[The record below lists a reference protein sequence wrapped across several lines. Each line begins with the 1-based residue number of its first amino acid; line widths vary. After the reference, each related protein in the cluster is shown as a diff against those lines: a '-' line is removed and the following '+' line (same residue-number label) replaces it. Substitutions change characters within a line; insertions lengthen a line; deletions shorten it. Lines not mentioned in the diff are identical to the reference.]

1 MGILN
6 KINNSSESIS
16 NNNIANAQTNV
27 NKLLKSS
34 TDYGKKILSSTSSL
48 NYLLPYEKELN
59 QYNIPLTSIDDI
71 NTFNESL
78 NVAKRNEEIQKAKD
92 QAWYEQIWNSLAQ
105 IVENEVLLG
114 SLIGISD
121 LVDMGYNL
129 FTDEPND
136 YTNNVSKALEYLKNE
151 NKERLKIYREN
162 PNESWDVSDF
172 GWWADNFV
180 TVGSTLSL
188 LIPSTAAT
196 KTISYGGKGLKYL
209 GKGLKNTK
217 LYNTASKS
225 VKATKIYNT
234 GKDITTKALNSAVGK
249 KLKPS
254 ILTQEKLNRGKEILG
269 LAFTQRSLEN
279 YQEAREVYK
288 SSYENSLN
296 KLNELD
302 EKQLT
307 ELIARNPEFINDD
320 GSIKTNEEIA
330 SIIAKKGADNTFTSD
345 YALLLFDILQFA
357 SLPSMY
363 KGTGNIKA
371 NANLKI
377 ANENL
382 KKSFASTT
390 GAATKNGLELTDL
403 GKKILKGNTKEGVK
417 NNIWNRIKVGAKDPL
432 NTFMTLQVS
441 EGIEE
446 MYQYVVAEKGKEIA
460 DLIFDPNSSP
470 RSISSYLQ
478 DGHLWEQGFWGMAG
492 GIVFGAGAK
501 ALSKIENKI
510 NSNRL
515 KKTLSEKDYKISQL
529 TDEKLRELELAG
541 RIDKLHEYER
551 KLRLLEEG
559 KNPEKVN
566 KEGIYEEISLEEKE
580 LYKRKYTSDFIT
592 DLVLDAAD
600 AGNFD
605 LLYEFV
611 TSEEFNNYVETN
623 SLLRENLTSN
633 ESVKEVMTKIYEN
646 YKNNLFTALE
656 YSDKNNPYVAN
667 ILARNITRAKLTI
680 DDIQHE
686 IDKLNSGIDLSVNDA
701 NTKAKLKHLQDY
713 FTAMNLQKA
722 KLDTMLSSKIIS
734 KEAYEQYTKD
744 FIKEIKTV
752 FGDYIDVNQD
762 YVDFSGFLTNIHDS
776 FMEYKTNLESTLSK
790 EKADKSVE
798 EIAEKV
804 AAFEISKSKYTS
816 LIPENDKQWK
826 DAYSEIEKDVL
837 KTSIE
842 KFKNAASR
850 LKKYIG
856 EHENPKL
863 ALAQLINSEE
873 VYEGALKDLELI
885 KIGYDGTSTYWGD
898 FFALAEAEVVERE
911 EIARREEQPTN
922 DGEQDNS
929 GSTESADLTQPE
941 ESTPQPNPQV
951 TPQPAPKTDIT
962 PEQTYTEEP
971 EVQITDEEDA
981 ILRGIAESD
990 ETEGADTTIDPAL
1003 SLNEEKPIDKQTEED
1018 INKLAQSNKRATRL
1032 TKLIN
1037 SIYGALSPIIFD
1049 RTEDYYR
1056 SKLNTQ
1062 ELSSDDFRVVYDL
1075 VAEELERI
1083 IDVEISEAE
1092 KEKMIYSVIDKF
1104 LDKLIFRYR
1113 NDNTKVYD
1121 ILKTKILKSKLFS
1134 EIALIGDDKS
1144 EKDARM
1150 LKELREYLKDIYG
1163 LKQIRKT
1170 TKRSVNVIDFFN
1182 YLANKY
1188 KAGFNELAEY
1198 YRFINEYL
1206 DSGIEGISF
1215 TMTES
1220 FREGFETFLQDSVAV
1235 EEIKESETPVTSF
1248 KVSKEF
1254 EELDEEQRNE
1264 FIYKVATGKI
1274 TPKLYIEQGDETY
1287 TSKDNYGKEHERLKY
1302 PSSLSIYYIDEKGI
1316 KQRLGYIPKAH
1327 YVGADNG
1334 ILVNM
1339 TGEGFNFEFLNSNSD
1354 SNFDNFIF
1362 NFIDNFDNESSPYHK
1377 LYNELDKYIKY
1388 PEGYIY
1394 EGVPED
1400 ILEIQEIKELLKYG
1414 THDEFISTSLT
1425 NQYLEEENSTIPAYT
1440 KGGIRFKTNKNK
1452 INQVEEIIKNLYRV
1466 FRDSKGVIDTN
1477 DMTFSYL
1484 GYKHALHTNM
1494 KNNVELQNQLLQ
1506 GHTIIADIGLNGI
1519 NIVPNTTE
1527 EANNISDVISVEDLE
1542 KHPILLT
1549 TDYTSAIDENGKTR
1563 TVSAQRFGGRLNLV
1577 VYDYSNHAVITP
1589 LNRNTL
1595 RNSGSEILEDVKQE
1609 LRNII
1614 KDYLENKV
1622 SYEETT
1628 LRFRE
1633 LLQGRRYN
1641 KLFSGINVKEHK
1653 GFTVIQSY
1661 NQSRRTIRNANE
1673 EDVVNDEFGLYIL
1686 AINKYAKDDKNQ
1698 EDRYIL
1704 SHSSKDKKAIGRRK
1718 YDSRYV
1724 ESMVN
1729 RIVDELSFNQS
1740 RFMYDNVGSPNAK
1753 FSKHFY
1759 KEDGKV
1765 VVDIAGKKRVYNS
1778 YQEFL
1783 VKENAVTAYITK
1795 NEDGQLYS
1803 SKYSSTYSLL
1813 NIREAFLRPIENKD
1827 GKIIKTLDEL
1837 YDELKHR
1844 GKSTINAANILE
1856 IAGLDEDIIKILL
1869 GDKTGDALIGAEV
1882 DYDVNNQDNDKMYGE
1897 YDPSTGKISLGNK
1910 VFDKAK
1916 TAAQQ
1921 KNRNKELVRTLI
1933 HEHFHK
1939 IFKENA
1945 NKDFIKQRKKELI
1958 DTLVAFRNAIANDT
1972 SNSKNVENIK
1982 KTLTKF
1988 LDDIVIENGV
1998 IKNQDGSTMK
2008 QSEQLNIIEEW
2019 LVESLT
2025 QPVLANYLN
2034 NTKYENADIT
2044 AIKENKSIFQKI
2056 VDVLIKLF
2064 NKIFGVKFGEIKNNT
2079 IFAKQ
2084 YLILSDKLTSPPTIK
2099 EQEKFEENTKPKR
2112 QRKNTKKV
2120 QEETPNLFNGIGEMT
2135 VGRENNNSPV
2145 EGEIQQEPITEPIT
2159 KEEPTDKLTEEELAN
2174 ANAAIAAIDA
2184 ADDFEEDEDNIDNT
2198 MFSEIPLIPD
2208 DTATSD
2214 ENIITEAKFNNNTNP
2229 SGSMYVNSMSELET
2243 MFGEDN
2249 KLKIATLLSEGK
2261 IKYQC

>member
-1 MGILN
+1 MGAIDNIN
-6 KINNSSESIS
+6 KILGVAGEKPVTLNSVNGISIDNKPINAAAKS
-16 NNNIANAQTNV
+16 IISSAANIQTPTLGVSKEDYINEIERNNIV
-27 NKLLKSS
+27 
-34 TDYGKKILSSTSSL
+34 L
-48 NYLLPYEKELN
+48 NPFITEEELN
-59 QYNIPLTSIDDI
+59 TQR
-71 NTFNESL
+71 
-78 NVAKRNEEIQKAKD
+78 AKNQS
-92 QAWYEQIWNSLAQ
+92 WLEQGVNSLGQLVGGEVILGALQ
-105 IVENEVLLG
+105 GFTNLYDVAATVVKEIASGGENTNDFTSQA
-114 SLIGISD
+114 SL
-121 LVDMGYNL
+121 
-129 FTDEPND
+129 FFEEKKDE
-136 YTNNVSKALEYLKNE
+136 L
-151 NKERLKIYREN
+151 KERLKIYREN
-162 PNESWDVSDF
+162 PNQSWDVGDF
-172 GWWADNFV
+172 AWWADNFV
-180 TVGSTLSL
+180 SVGSTLSL
-188 LIPSTAAT
+188 MIPAIA
-196 KTISYGGKGLKYL
+196 
-209 GKGLKNTK
+209 
-217 LYNTASKS
+217 
-225 VKATKIYNT
+225 
-234 GKDITTKALNSAVGK
+234 TTKAVSALGRAARMAKLSKTASDAAKATRTFTGASNISKNIATNLYK
-249 KLKPS
+249 KGLVKS
-254 ILTQEKLNRGKEILG
+254 SKEAAGFIDTGSQVLSN
-269 LAFTQRSLEN
+269 AFLQRTLEN
-279 YQEAREVYK
+279 WQESREVYK
-288 SSYENSLN
+288 LTYEDALN
-296 KLNELD
+296 KLNNLNQEEFKKLIERNPD
-302 EKQLT
+302 FVDDNGLAKSNEQIAS
-307 ELIARNPEFINDD
+307 LIAE
-320 GSIKTNEEIA
+320 
-330 SIIAKKGADNTFTSD
+330 KGAYKTFGSD
-345 YALLLFDILQFA
+345 YALLMFDIMQFA
-357 SLPSMY
+357 SIPSMY
-363 KGTGNIKA
+363 RGLA
-371 NANLKI
+371 NRHAGSRLTV
-377 ANENL
+377 ANENVKRAL
-382 KKSFASTT
+382 ANTT
-390 GAATKNGLELTDL
+390 GATTKGGIELTEV
-403 GKKILKGNTKEGVK
+403 GKNIIKGVEKGAIK
-417 NNIWNRIKVGAKDPL
+417 NNIWNRIKTAAKDPF
-432 NTFMTLQVS
+432 NTFVTLQLT

-446 MYQYVVAEKGKEIA
+446 GYQAITTEKGQEVA
-460 DLIFDPNSSP
+460 DLIFDPNTNT
-470 RSISSYLQ
+470 RSLNSYLQ
-478 DGHLWEQGFWGMAG
+478 DGHVWEQAFWGVIGAWAFQG
-492 GIVFGAGAK
+492 GGRALARAERKIKEKQLKGKLSEEDFAK
-501 ALSKIENKI
+501 A
-510 NSNRL
+510 
-515 KKTLSEKDYKISQL
+515 TLS
-529 TDEKLRELELAG
+529 DEKLRELEIVGRLDKIHEYKR
-541 RIDKLHEYER
+541 RID
-551 KLRLLEEG
+551 LLNDG
-559 KNPEKVN
+559 KNPEKKDKDGN
-566 KEGIYEEISLEEKE
+566 YLTLNSEEAD

-592 DLVLDAAD
+592 DLVLEAAD
-600 AGNFD
+600 NGNFNLLHDFITSKEFSNYARESGLLD
-605 LLYEFV
+605 LL
-611 TSEEFNNYVETN
+611 N
-623 SLLRENLTSN
+623 SSTGGGVQALMNKVYN
-633 ESVKEVMTKIYEN
+633 Q
-646 YKNNLFTALE
+646 YKDDLYTALE
-656 YSDKNNPYVAN
+656 YADDNNPWVAN
-667 ILARNITRAKLTI
+667 VLARNTTRTKLTI
-680 DDIQHE
+680 DDIQNQINE
-686 IDKLNSGIDLSVNDA
+686 INSNVDTSINDA

-722 KLDTMLSSKIIS
+722 KLDTMLNSKIIS
-734 KEAYEQYTKD
+734 QQAYDQYVKD
-744 FIKEIKTV
+744 YIKEIKAV
-752 FGDYIDVNQD
+752 FGEYIDVNED
-762 YVDFSGFLTNIHDS
+762 YADFSGFLTNIHDN
-776 FMEYKTNLESTLSK
+776 FQQYKNSINSTLST
-790 EKADKSVE
+790 EQADKATE
-798 EIAEKV
+798 EAAEKV
-804 AAFEISKSKYTS
+804 AALEVAKSKYNS
-816 LIPENDKQWK
+816 IIPISNQEWN
-826 DAYSEIEKDVL
+826 DAYKEIEETVTKVGQ
-837 KTSIE
+837 E
-842 KFKNAASR
+842 KLLNASKR

-863 ALAQLINSEE
+863 AYAQLINGEN
-873 VYEGALKDLELI
+873 VYEGALEDLELV
-885 KIGYDGTSTYWGD
+885 KIGYEDTARYWASLFD
-898 FFALAEAEVVERE
+898 LANAEVAERE

-929 GSTESADLTQPE
+929 GSTETAELNPPE
-941 ESTPQPNPQV
+941 ESTPQPE
-951 TPQPAPKTDIT
+951 PQPIPPTNIT

-971 EVQITDEEDA
+971 EVQITDEEEA
-981 ILRGIAESD
+981 VLRGIAESD
-990 ETEGADTTIDPAL
+990 ETEGIDATIDPAL

-1018 INKLAQSNKRATRL
+1018 INRLAQSNKRATRL
-1032 TKLIN
+1032 TKIIN

-1049 RTEDYYR
+1049 RNEDYYR

-1062 ELSSDDFRVVYDL
+1062 ELASDDFRVVYDL

-1083 IDVEISEAE
+1083 IDIEISETE

-1113 NDNTKVYD
+1113 NDSTKVYD

-1134 EIALIGDDKS
+1134 EIALIGDNKS

-1182 YLANKY
+1182 YLANKH

-1220 FREGFETFLQDSVAV
+1220 FREGFETFLQESVAV

-1248 KVSKEF
+1248 NVSQEF

-1287 TSKDNYGKEHERLKY
+1287 TSEDNYGNKHERLEY

-1334 ILVNM
+1334 VLVNM
-1339 TGEGFNFEFLNSNSD
+1339 TGEGFNFEFTNSDLD

-1362 NFIDNFDNESSPYHK
+1362 NFIDNFDNESSPYYK
-1377 LYNELDKYIKY
+1377 LYDELIKY
-1388 PEGYIY
+1388 SKNPERYMY

-1414 THDEFISTSLT
+1414 TYDGFISTPLT
-1425 NQYLEEENSTIPAYT
+1425 SQYLEEEDSTIPVYN
-1440 KGGIRFKTNKNK
+1440 KGGIRFRTNRNK

-1466 FRDSKGVIDTN
+1466 LRDSKGVIN
-1477 DMTFSYL
+1477 PEDMTFSYL
-1484 GYKHALHTNM
+1484 GYKQALYTNM
-1494 KNNVELQNQLLQ
+1494 KNNVELQNQLIQ
-1506 GHTIIADIGLNGI
+1506 SHTIIADIGLNGI

-1563 TVSAQRFGGRLNLV
+1563 RVSAQKFGGRLNLV
-1577 VYDYSNHAVITP
+1577 VYDYNDHAVITP

-1595 RNSGSEILEDVKQE
+1595 RNSGSQILEDVKQE

-1614 KDYLENKV
+1614 KDYLEKKV

-1633 LLQGRRYN
+1633 LLQGKRYN
-1641 KLFSGINVKEHK
+1641 KLFSGVNVKEHK

-1673 EDVVNDEFGLYIL
+1673 EDVANDEFGLYIL

-1704 SHSSKDKKAIGRRK
+1704 SHNSKDKKAIGRRK

-1724 ESMVN
+1724 ESMIN

-1765 VVDIAGKKRVYNS
+1765 VVDIAGNKRVYNS

-1783 VKENAVTAYITK
+1783 VRENAVTAHIAK

-1803 SKYSSTYSLL
+1803 SRYSSTYSLL
-1813 NIREAFLRPIENKD
+1813 NIREAFLKPIENKD

-1844 GKSTINAANILE
+1844 GKSTINVANILE

-1933 HEHFHK
+1933 HEHLHK
-1939 IFKENA
+1939 MFKESTD
-1945 NKDFIKQRKKELI
+1945 KDFIKKRQKELI
-1958 DTLVAFRNAIANDT
+1958 DTLVAFRNAITNDN
-1972 SNSKNVENIK
+1972 SNSKNVENIR

-1998 IKNQDGSTMK
+1998 IKNQDGSTIK

-2034 NTKYENADIT
+2034 NTKYENADVT
-2044 AIKENKSIFQKI
+2044 AVKENKSIFQKI

-2064 NKIFGVKFGEIKNNT
+2064 NKIFGVRFGEIKNNT

-2084 YLILSDKLTSPPTIK
+2084 YLILSDKLTSPPTNK
-2099 EQEKFEENTKPKR
+2099 EQDKFEENTKPKR
-2112 QRKNTKKV
+2112 QRRSSKKV
-2120 QEETPNLFNGIGEMT
+2120 KEQEPTLFDGIAEMN
-2135 VGRENNNSPV
+2135 VGREGDSSPV
-2145 EGEIQQEPITEPIT
+2145 EGEIQQEPII
-2159 KEEPTDKLTEEELAN
+2159 KEEPADKLTEEELASS
-2174 ANAAIAAIDA
+2174 NAAIDAIDA
-2184 ADDFEEDEDNIDNT
+2184 ADDFEEDEDNIDIT
-2198 MFSEIPLIPD
+2198 KFSEIPLIPD
-2208 DTATSD
+2208 DIATSD
-2214 ENIITEAKFNNNTNP
+2214 ENVITEAKFNDNTNP
-2229 SGSMYVNSMSELET
+2229 SGSMYVDSMSELET